1 MAADSAR
8 RNALRRDQLPIGNRM
23 PGMVADP
30 HLVPHWETAALI
42 TIDVQRDFLSDGAFA
57 VAGTTEVL
65 PNLGKL
71 AEAFRATGR
80 PIVHIVRLYPAD
92 GEDVDRG
99 RRQLVKDGAEFVRP
113 GTPGRLLAPGLTPS
127 PGHGV
132 ELDDDDLLRG
142 EAQRLGPAEF
152 VLYKPRWG
160 AFYRTR
166 LDELLAEH
174 GVDTLVFAG
183 CNLPNCPRAS
193 IIEAHER
200 DYRVVLVTD
209 AVSQTSEQGIREIAG
224 LGTVLCTT
232 AEAIS
237 PAA

>member
-1 MAADSAR
+1 MA
-8 RNALRRDQLPIGNRM
+8 I
-23 PGMVADP
+23 DP
-30 HLVPHWETAALI
+30 HLEPHWDSAALI
-42 TIDVQRDFLSDGAFA
+42 TIDMQRDFLSDGAFGL
-57 VAGTTEVL
+57 AGTTEIL

-71 AEAFRATGR
+71 TDAFRATEQT
-80 PIVHIVRLYPAD
+80 IVHVVRLYPAD
-92 GEDVDRG
+92 GQDVDRV
-99 RRQLVKDGAEFVRP
+99 RRTLIQSGAEFTRP
-113 GTPGRLLAPGLTPS
+113 GTPGRLLAPGLAP
-127 PGHGV
+127 V
-132 ELDDDDLLRG
+132 DDLDDATLLSG
-142 EAQRLGPAEF
+142 KPQRLGPGEYA
-152 VLYKPRWG
+152 LYKPRWG

-209 AVSQTSEQGIREIAG
+209 AVSQASDQGFREIAG

-232 AEAIS
+232 AEAVS
-237 PAA
+237 PAI

>member
-1 MAADSAR
+1 MA
-8 RNALRRDQLPIGNRM
+8 I
-23 PGMVADP
+23 DP
-30 HLVPHWETAALI
+30 HLEPHWDSAALI
-42 TIDVQRDFLSDGAFA
+42 TIDMQRDFLSDGAFGL
-57 VAGTTEVL
+57 AGTTEIL

-71 AEAFRATGR
+71 TDAFRATER
-80 PIVHIVRLYPAD
+80 PIVHVVRLYPAD
-92 GEDVDRG
+92 GQDVDRV
-99 RRQLVKDGAEFVRP
+99 RRTLIQSGAEFTRP
-113 GTPGRLLAPGLTPS
+113 GTPGRLLAPGLAP
-127 PGHGV
+127 V
-132 ELDDDDLLRG
+132 DDLDDATLLCG
-142 EAQRLGPAEF
+142 EPQRLGPGEYA
-152 VLYKPRWG
+152 LYKPRWG

-209 AVSQTSEQGIREIAG
+209 AVSQASDQGFREIAG

-232 AEAIS
+232 AEAVS
-237 PAA
+237 PAI

>member
-1 MAADSAR
+1 MT
-8 RNALRRDQLPIGNRM
+8 
-23 PGMVADP
+23 VDP
-30 HLVPHWETAALI
+30 HLAPHWRSAALI
-42 TIDVQRDFLSDGAFA
+42 TIDMQRDFLSDGAHA
-57 VAGTTEVL
+57 LAGTTEIL

-71 AEAFRATGR
+71 TDAFRATGR

-92 GEDVDRG
+92 GQDVDRV
-99 RRQLVKDGAEFVRP
+99 RRGLVQSGVALARP
-113 GTPGRLLAPGLTPS
+113 GTPGRLLAPGLAA
-127 PGHGV
+127 GDA
-132 ELDDDDLLRG
+132 ELDDEALLRG
-142 EAQRLGPAEF
+142 EPQRLGPKEF
-152 VLYKPRWG
+152 ALYKPRWG

-166 LDELLAEH
+166 LADLLAEH

-209 AVSQTSEQGIREIAG
+209 AVSQASDQGFREIAG

-232 AEAIS
+232 AEAVGS
-237 PAA
+237 PT